1 MEGRK
6 ALSLRPVLEPESGND
21 AKGPIIGH
29 EHRIVLHRVGRDQQ
43 VEWAERFSAPFE
55 FRADRGVQSRGRT
68 APSRNLDRGPEL
80 ITGDAKLSNLRSF
93 GDPEE
98 KLGFRHYGKAE
109 ALGRLGR
116 QARHDA

>member
-43 VEWAERFSAPFE
+43 VQWAERFSAPFE
-55 FRADRGVQSRGRT
+55 FRADRGVPSRGRT
-68 APSRNLDRGPEL
+68 APSHNLDRRQEL
-80 ITGDAKLSNLRSF
+80 INGDAA
-93 GDPEE
+93 
-98 KLGFRHYGKAE
+98 KARAPDCQVE
-109 ALGRLGR
+109 SGGIPRRLGL
-116 QARHDA
+116 